1 MKEPLV
7 ITHHQN
13 KTLTPVAGSVV
24 GDGGAMKEWGRWGR
38 RRRMEA
44 GKSEGRRDR
53 KTRGEELED
62 TRETRRIHSGERC
75 LSTVVNPLQ
84 GLVSCQTS

>member
-13 KTLTPVAGSVV
+13 KTLTPDGWQHGWGWRASKFG
-24 GDGGAMKEWGRWGR
+24 GGAGE
-38 RRRMEA
+38 
-44 GKSEGRRDR
+44 SERRRDR
-53 KTRGEELED
+53 RTGGEGLED
-62 TRETRRIHSGERC
+62 TQETRRIHSGERC